1 MTAIVFVV
9 LLVGGITGAVQ
20 KAEDALPALIEKARA
35 AEKSD
40 NLHEAARAYEQILQI
55 RPHWGAVEFNLG
67 LVYFSQKRYSDAVR
81 LYTQALQDNPSLVEA
96 YLSLGIAYYHSSHY
110 AEALSSLKRFLD
122 LRPMDQEAHLAL
134 AATYYALGDYGKAA
148 LEYVAQMRISP
159 NQSSVYYYL
168 SKTYRALAVEALK
181 ELESQKAFPERK
193 AALEA
198 DFNKELQECRQLQH
212 VAKGPP
218 AVACLVDQGDFSTAT
233 SVLAAAQSHT
243 PHDPRTEYV
252 CLRLYSVMAEQA
264 FAKLAALSPDSY
276 FVAMLRAT
284 TLQRERKYADADREY
299 ELAGRLVGDDPDVF
313 IEHGKLKD
321 AMGRFREAIPLFQK
335 ALALDP
341 ANPRVRSLLG
351 EAYWMS
357 GQPEAALPLLQEV
370 VRSNPNDVQSR
381 IYAAEAWD
389 SLHDIDDAIRTLEE
403 APSDNDGRIHFLLA
417 KYYNRQGKKEDAA
430 RALEYF
436 HQHQQEKR

>member
-1 MTAIVFVV
+1 MAAIVFAV
-9 LLVGGITGAVQ
+9 LLVGGITSAVQ
-20 KAEDALPALIEKARA
+20 EAQEALPPLIEKARA
-35 AEKSD
+35 AEKTD
-40 NLHEAARAYEQILQI
+40 NLNEAARAYERILQI
-55 RPHWGAVEFNLG
+55 RPHWAAVEFNLG

-96 YLSLGIAYYHSSHY
+96 YRSRGIAYYHSSQY
-110 AEALSSLKRFLD
+110 GEALSSLKRFLD
-122 LRPMDQEAHLAL
+122 LRPMDQEAHFAL
-134 AATYYALGDYGKAA
+134 ATTYYALGDYGNAA
-148 LEYVAQMRISP
+148 LEYVAQMQISP

-181 ELESQKAFPERK
+181 ELEMQKALPERK

-198 DFNKELQECRQLQH
+198 DFNKELQQCRQVQH
-212 VAKGPP
+212 VAKGP
-218 AVACLVDQGDFSTAT
+218 AGVACLVDQGDFAKAT
-233 SVLAAAQSHT
+233 SVLAVAQSHAS
-243 PHDPRTEYV
+243 HDPRAEYV

-276 FVAMLRAT
+276 LVAMLRAAN
-284 TLQRERKYADADREY
+284 LQRERKYTDADREY
-299 ELAGRLVGDDPDVF
+299 ELAGRLGGDDPDVF

-335 ALALDP
+335 ALGLDP

-370 VRSNPNDVQSR
+370 IRSNPNDAQSR
-381 IYAAEAWD
+381 IYAAEASD
-389 SLHDIDDAIRTLEE
+389 SLHHTDDAIKTLEE

-417 KYYNRQGKKEDAA
+417 KYYSRQGKKEDAA

-436 HQHQQEKR
+436 HQHQQEKK